1 MTARSRWRRYFFDR
15 FKRPVRHF
23 FDRFKHPGRHFLARS
38 KMKAQRRAERRSKYA
53 ALKKLGE
60 LPPKAGGTAS
70 PNAGGIPPPSPFST
84 DYKDFL
90 LEAYKKHSTELA
102 SIEDRLN
109 KLLLIILGVFGAGAT
124 AISKATLEP
133 WTACMLVFLVIVF
146 AGFGLHYVL
155 EIHQVRAEVR
165 YLLVR
170 CEIEMGFYISNDRSK
185 EIHRANKQLYTD
197 DEFLYPTKGEFL
209 TGTYAAVILLAALG
223 LTVLILQAAGRT
235 NKPLKQGS
243 PSSAFAPF

>member
-124 AISKATLEP
+124 AISKAKLATGPAGALI
-133 WTACMLVFLVIVF
+133 FLVVVF
-146 AGFGLHYVL
+146 AYFGVHYVF
-155 EIHQVRAEVR
+155 EIHQVKAAVR

-170 CEIEMGFYISNDRSK
+170 CEIDMGFYFPNDRTK
-185 EIHRANKQLYTD
+185 DIPRYIKQLYTD
-197 DEFLYPTKGEFL
+197 EELEYPTKGEFL
-209 TGTYAAVILLAALG
+209 RNTYAAVIILAALG
-223 LTVLILQAAGRT
+223 LVLLIFQAAG
-235 NKPLKQGS
+235 GS
-243 PSSAFAPF
+243 KDFV

>member
-38 KMKAQRRAERRSKYA
+38 KMKAQRRAKRQSKYA

-124 AISKATLEP
+124 AISRKIRAP
-133 WTACMLVFLVIVF
+133 AGPVSNF
-146 AGFGLHYVL
+146 AF
-155 EIHQVRAEVR
+155 EIAVAPAPKTPR
-165 YLLVR
+165 
-170 CEIEMGFYISNDRSK
+170 MISNSLFNRSSMD
-185 EIHRANKQLYTD
+185 ANSVLC
-197 DEFLYPTKGEFL
+197 FLYAST
-209 TGTYAAVILLAALG
+209 
-223 LTVLILQAAGRT
+223 R
-235 NKPLKQGS
+235 KPL
-243 PSSAFAPF
+243 

>member
-1 MTARSRWRRYFFDR
+1 MTARSRWRRY
-15 FKRPVRHF
+15 F

-170 CEIEMGFYISNDRSK
+170 CEIEMGFYCLPRCGSK
-185 EIHRANKQLYTD
+185 NIPADKQLYS
-197 DEFLYPTKGEFL
+197 EEELRFPTKGRFL
-209 TGTYAAVILLAALG
+209 RNTYAAVIILAASG
-223 LTVLILQAAGRT
+223 LISLISVQTDWGGRHT
-235 NKPLKQGS
+235 KNPGAPAS
-243 PSSAFAPF
+243 TFAPF